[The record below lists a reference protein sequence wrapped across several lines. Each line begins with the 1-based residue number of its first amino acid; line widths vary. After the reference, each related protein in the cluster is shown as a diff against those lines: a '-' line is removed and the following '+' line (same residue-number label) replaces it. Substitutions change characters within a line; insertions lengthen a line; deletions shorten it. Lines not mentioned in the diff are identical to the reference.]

1 MTNTQTTYDR
11 ATSAYDKNHER
22 APVEDNTE
30 AIFETSRMSDC
41 NAVVIRTGEAAE
53 ALLTVLAGSATSC
66 NQTPRTTTMKARPG
80 AYSKPGQT
88 R

>member
-1 MTNTQTTYDR
+1 MTNAQTTYDR

-53 ALLTVLAGSATSC
+53 ALLTVLAGRQPDAINLICERCRHDVLQDRASLAE
-66 NQTPRTTTMKARPG
+66 TP
-80 AYSKPGQT
+80 
-88 R
+88 